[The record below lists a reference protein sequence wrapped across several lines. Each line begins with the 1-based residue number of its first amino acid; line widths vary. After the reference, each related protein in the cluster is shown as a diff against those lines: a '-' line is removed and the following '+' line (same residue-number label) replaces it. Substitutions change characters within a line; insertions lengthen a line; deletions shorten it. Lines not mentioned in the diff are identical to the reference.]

1 MALVG
6 EAGPFLDPFDP
17 PGSDFIA
24 ISNTLTADLVTRE
37 LDGED
42 VTERAKAHNDLYL
55 STYKL
60 NLTQYEGQYEFWQ
73 NSLVM
78 TVKICANNIL
88 YWGTEGLLFFTT
100 STRTSTSWRRCVPT
114 SSGSGGSPARRDGT
128 PRVECARRRVAARDR
143 ADAGVPRGCSSATWR
158 WRATSTTTR
167 SRRSFRRPPT

>member
-1 MALVG
+1 EYDGAARWALVG
-6 EAGPFLDPFDP
+6 EAGPFLDPFYS

-24 ISNTLTADLVTRE
+24 ISNTLTTDLVTRE

-88 YWGTEGLLFFTT
+88 LGHRGPAVLPRQVHRPRFH
-100 STRTSTSWRRCVPT
+100 
-114 SSGSGGSPARRDGT
+114 GGGAPGPRADLGDHPR
-128 PRVECARRRVAARDR
+128 PRVDVSRVE
-143 ADAGVPRGCSSATWR
+143 
-158 WRATSTTTR
+158 
-167 SRRSFRRPPT
+167 